1 MTTPSIRAC
10 LRCPTPM
17 QPAMIRQVRMFIQPE
32 STAWFSPKASRLKFW
47 VCPKCGYVEQTV
59 EDRSLFQPSKR

>member
-1 MTTPSIRAC
+1 
-10 LRCPTPM
+10 M

-47 VCPKCGYVEQTV
+47 VCPNCGYVEQTV